1 MDVLRSLGAF
11 IVIISAAVVPSLLLI
26 AVA

>member
-11 IVIISAAVVPSLLLI
+11 IVIISAAVAPSLLVI
-26 AVA
+26 AMA